1 MSKLECHGRAKCDQS
16 YAAMRDLWRAA
27 EARLANA
34 RQEAINAAADFCE
47 DKFGDGEGHYAWH
60 IAEELRKFAKGE
72 WRMTTAEQN
81 VRAKFE
87 AWASLLGHDLT
98 RSDTAG
104 IYLSGPT
111 RLAWDVWIAARS
123 ETFAEVVSLV
133 QSGKWVTSAL
143 ARGAQQWELIEAML
157 RREM

>member
-1 MSKLECHGRAKCDQS
+1 MSKLECHGRAKCDQA
-16 YAAMRDLWRAA
+16 YAAMRDLWHAEKARA
-27 EARLANA
+27 ETTP
-34 RQEAINAAADFCE
+34 QICE
-47 DKFGDGEGHYAWH
+47 
-60 IAEELRKFAKGE
+60 RE

-81 VRAKFE
+81 VRTKFE
-87 AWASLLGHDLT
+87 AWASLFGHDLT

-111 RLAWDVWIAARS
+111 RLAWDAWRAARS